1 MYRNKFSGQDN
12 LSLGTYQVHPAI
24 LLVSPVL
31 RVEPT
36 IPYQQAN
43 PWILPHLQNLL
54 QKYRKFLVWNE
65 AYEQFDVS
73 LFKKEREKEKM
84 EREWFPVTNRR
95 TPVMSASAVA
105 RGLTHWSPW
114 GVSAGQRCR
123 VSPALLNQNQNSQR
137 KCASTGKIVTSY
149 PKAAN
154 ICKQKRKHPGYGVK
168 TQDK

>member
-73 LFKKEREKEKM
+73 LFKKEREKDGEGMVSSHKQKNSRDECLCCGPWPNALVSLGSFSRPAVQGLPSSAESESEQPEKM
-84 EREWFPVTNRR
+84 
-95 TPVMSASAVA
+95 
-105 RGLTHWSPW
+105 
-114 GVSAGQRCR
+114 CKY
-123 VSPALLNQNQNSQR
+123 R
-137 KCASTGKIVTSY
+137 KNCNKLS
-149 PKAAN
+149 
-154 ICKQKRKHPGYGVK
+154 
-168 TQDK
+168 